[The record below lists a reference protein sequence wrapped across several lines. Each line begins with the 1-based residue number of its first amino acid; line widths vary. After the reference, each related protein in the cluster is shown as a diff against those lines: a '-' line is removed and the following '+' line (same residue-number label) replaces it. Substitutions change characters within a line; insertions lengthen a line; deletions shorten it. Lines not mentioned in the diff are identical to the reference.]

1 MPLFSGSRK
10 MGPRQEGVEETTS
23 CATPLR
29 EKEDGPKTGRSGGDH
44 KLCHSSQGAG
54 RWAQDRKEWRRPQV
68 VPLLS
73 GRRKMGPRQ
82 EGVEETTS
90 CATPLRE
97 KEDGPKTGRSGGDH
111 KSCHSSQGT
120 GRWAQDRKE
129 WRRPQVMPLLSGNWK
144 MGPRQEGVE
153 ETTSHATPLREQE
166 DGPKTGRSGGDHKL
180 CHSSQGTGRWA
191 QDRK

>member
-1 MPLFSGSRK
+1 

-44 KLCHSSQGAG
+44 KL
-54 RWAQDRKEWRRPQV
+54 
-68 VPLLS
+68 
-73 GRRKMGPRQ
+73 
-82 EGVEETTS
+82 
-90 CATPLRE
+90 
-97 KEDGPKTGRSGGDH
+97 
-111 KSCHSSQGT
+111 CHSSQGT

-191 QDRK
+191 QDRKESRRPQVVPLLSGNWKMGPRQEGV